1 LEQQTV
7 NDEALSTVITEVEFI
22 VNSRPL
28 CPTSD
33 SPDDLKPLSPNNF
46 LVLKPMESL
55 PPGLFVEQDQYLR
68 RWRQIQYLVDVFWRR
83 YIKEYLP
90 LLNRRQKWIRP
101 KRNSKVGDLVLIH
114 DPNVPRGRWPI
125 GRIIEAISSPN
136 DNLVRTV
143 KIKTSSGVYTRPI
156 QKTLLLEGAE

>member
-1 LEQQTV
+1 
-7 NDEALSTVITEVEFI
+7 
-22 VNSRPL
+22 
-28 CPTSD
+28 
-33 SPDDLKPLSPNNF
+33 
-46 LVLKPMESL
+46 M
-55 PPGLFVEQDQYLR
+55 
-68 RWRQIQYLVDVFWRR
+68 
-83 YIKEYLP
+83 P

-114 DPNVPRGRWPI
+114 DLNVPRGHWPI
-125 GRIIEAISSPN
+125 GRIIEAIPSPN